1 MGTEFGFCQ
10 ACGSAVAEAIQKT
23 CLSCGAVLATPHGSR
38 TGRRPIVA
46 LVGAVAIVALVGV
59 GGYALGIGTRVSVA
73 VSASPSALIAK
84 MSPEPGPIFPG
95 AVTFE
100 PSTLSCSASR
110 IPTMLTIRLPASVP
124 DSYALYASPG
134 GSKDGGVNG
143 SVIVV
148 GNEFRKLDDGSWI
161 SRDEDQSDLVCAMDG
176 LGKHDYRL
184 YDADG
189 DVAVEGSVTYNP

>member
-1 MGTEFGFCQ
+1 MATEFGFCQ

-38 TGRRPIVA
+38 TGRRPIGV

-59 GGYALGIGTRVSVA
+59 GGYALGIGTRVSVT
-73 VSASPSALIAK
+73 VSASPSAPIAEV
-84 MSPEPGPIFPG
+84 SPEASPIFPG

-110 IPTMLTIRLPASVP
+110 VPTMLTIRLPASVP
-124 DSYALYASPG
+124 DSYTLYSSAG

-148 GNEFRKLDDGSWI
+148 GNEFRKLDDGSWL

-189 DVAVEGSVTYNP
+189 NVAVEGSVTYNP